1 MVNFGIDFGST
12 YTTISQYREDTQIL
26 EAIPLMQG
34 TPCIPSVVAKVRD
47 KYEFASAAKV
57 KAGKKAT
64 KLYSSFKMMIPEKN
78 EEVLQR
84 GGYVLKATEEN
95 PDTPEHITKLFLD
108 YVLTGALERLNEKTI
123 RKLVICAPEI
133 WSDRLNTVDG
143 RTILRDICKKFDY
156 IKDNNIQVVSEPAA
170 ASAFFAHNYYMNT
183 DKNFA
188 GNILLIDYGGGTLDI
203 TLTNVSLT
211 RKNDKSEAMEIKVL
225 DRTGAGENEDG
236 KVGKAGIVYM
246 ETLLTEAIKRAGA
259 YESEEELAANNGK
272 FLDAFYQLETELQSH
287 TQEIERTFKEYEG
300 LDDDDLLEELNE
312 LLLSVI
318 EYDDE
323 EIEISYGLMYEVY
336 NAVIKPVLDEKLQTI
351 IKYMEKNNIP
361 YMDRNL
367 DVFKIAI
374 VGGFGNF
381 YLVQKQIKDIFK
393 FNTNDKRRE
402 GIITNKADCE
412 KAISMGAALIAS
424 DVIGIKNTAPYS
436 IGIWSVNP
444 MTKQKS
450 LNYAIKYK
458 QDIEFDTIYRANGI
472 DGKPHVIVASS
483 GSIDKFLINFSLDD
497 RGAYPGL
504 LKPEYAKKLT
514 NIITNIS
521 RTAVVG
527 FSLDSSGVVTIH
539 VFDYDIFSEPA
550 ISKESVS
557 IELASMADMFE
568 VVDYQ
573 FE

>member
-1 MVNFGIDFGST
+1 MVNLGIDFGST
-12 YTTISQYREDTQIL
+12 YTTISQYREDTKAL

-34 TPCIPSVVAKVRD
+34 TPCIPSVVAKVKD
-47 KYEFASAAKV
+47 KYEFASAAKGR
-57 KAGKKAT
+57 AGRRGT

-78 EEVLQR
+78 TEILQR
-84 GGYVLKATEEN
+84 GGYAVKATPDN
-95 PDTPEHITKLFLD
+95 PDTPEHITELFLD
-108 YVLTGALERLNEKTI
+108 HVLTGALERLNEKTI
-123 RKLVICAPEI
+123 GKLVICAPEI
-133 WSDRLNTVDG
+133 WSDQLKTVDG
-143 RTILRDICKKFDY
+143 RTILRDICKKFGY
-156 IKDNNIQVVSEPAA
+156 INNNNIQVVSEPAA
-170 ASAFFAHNYYMNT
+170 ASAYFAHNFYLNAG
-183 DKNFA
+183 KNYS

-211 RKNDKSEAMEIKVL
+211 SQSGDSESMEIKVL
-225 DRTGAGENEDG
+225 DRTGAGENEEG

-246 ETLLTEAIKRAGA
+246 ESLLAEAIKRAGV
-259 YESEEELAANNGK
+259 YETEEELAVKNGE
-272 FLDAFYQLETELQSH
+272 FLKAFYELEMVLQSN
-287 TQEIERTFKEYEG
+287 TQDIERTFKQYEDW
-300 LDDDDLLEELNE
+300 DDDDLLEELNDNV
-312 LLLSVI
+312 LSTV
-318 EYDDE
+318 EYNDE

-336 NAVIKPVLDEKLQTI
+336 NEVIKPVLDEKLHKI
-351 IKYMEKNNIP
+351 IQYMEENNIA

-374 VGGFGNF
+374 VGGFGNY

-393 FNTNDKRRE
+393 FSTSDSRRE

-424 DVIGIKNTAPYS
+424 NVIGIKNTAPYS

-497 RGAYPGL
+497 RGAHCEL

-539 VFDYDIFSEPA
+539 VFDYDIFNEPA

-568 VVDYQ
+568 VVELVD
-573 FE
+573 